1 VKKTVF
7 AISVISVIAIFS
19 IKPDRVLSH
28 ALFNHSEP
36 RVGETVRS
44 CPKEVRIWFDSPL
57 EASSST
63 VRVENQGGKRVD
75 NLDGH
80 VDSSDATI
88 LEVNLPCLSP
98 GIYQVLWKVFSLDGH
113 DTNGSFVFTIE

>member
-1 VKKTVF
+1 MKKNVI
-7 AISVISVIAIFS
+7 AISVMSVIAIFG
-19 IKPDRVLSH
+19 IIPNRVLSH

-36 RVGETVRS
+36 RVGETISS
-44 CPKEVRIWFDSPL
+44 CPKKVRIWFDSLL
-57 EASSST
+57 EPSSST

-80 VDSSDATI
+80 VDLSDATI

-98 GIYQVLWKVFSLDGH
+98 GSYQVFWKVFSLDGH
-113 DTNGSFVFTIE
+113 STNGSFAFTIE